1 MTTRRKRSAKSPR
14 IEALIGEDRELFKG
28 LLKESLQEVL
38 EAEMT
43 ETVGAG
49 LGERTAVRTGYRSGY
64 YSRGLVT
71 RVGKL
76 ELRVPRDREGRFST
90 ELFDRFQRSE
100 KALVSALAEM
110 YVQGV
115 STRKVK
121 AVTEELCGHTFSAST
136 VSRINKSLDGLLRRF
151 AQRRLDEAYP
161 YLILDARYEKVRLD
175 GVIQSQAVFIAI
187 GINGEGRRQILGV
200 ELSNRESRSSWTTF
214 VTSLKTRGLHGV
226 EFVVSDDHAE
236 LKRAVRELLPEA
248 VWQRCYVHFLRNA
261 LDYLPRKADDD
272 CRQELRWLLAAVPHA
287 SRRCAARSPGTHL
300 ADRADREREGGGAT
314 DAHRAAA
321 RRRLDG
327 ICADL
332 LRRALSQH
340 GLRQARHRDRPE
352 RTGATGLAL
361 SGRLGRSRSGDA
373 GRDPLRRHDRT
384 GVPWAS
390 PLGRGGRTH
399 RPCLRRVYRR

>member
-71 RVGKL
+71 RIGKL

-200 ELSNRESRSSWTTF
+200 SSRIESRARAGRPSSPALKPGGSTAWSSSSPTTMPDSSGRCGSSCLRPCGSG
-214 VTSLKTRGLHGV
+214 VTCTSSAMPSTICPARPTTIVVRSCAGSTTGAISKRPSRICRRGSCAGR
-226 EFVVSDDHAE
+226 
-236 LKRAVRELLPEA
+236 RAIP
-248 VWQRCYVHFLRNA
+248 
-261 LDYLPRKADDD
+261 
-272 CRQELRWLLAAVPHA
+272 
-287 SRRCAARSPGTHL
+287 SSPIGSKHTS
-300 ADRADREREGGGAT
+300 
-314 DAHRAAA
+314 A
-321 RRRLDG
+321 RR
-327 ICADL
+327 
-332 LRRALSQH
+332 
-340 GLRQARHRDRPE
+340 
-352 RTGATGLAL
+352 
-361 SGRLGRSRSGDA
+361 
-373 GRDPLRRHDRT
+373 
-384 GVPWAS
+384 
-390 PLGRGGRTH
+390 
-399 RPCLRRVYRR
+399 